1 MSNYGEAGC
10 IIRCF
15 CRLRS
20 QLRPPI
26 SSSIYLAPTWAR
38 QKQSSLDGSIMPRR
52 AAIRRVSRKICMIDG
67 PEWLARLSALRACLR
82 IDWPLVSC
90 CRYKL
95 SLCDRHRNDRL
106 VGELPAVCSYIP
118 NLNFILCR
126 PLHSRTHTYLGG
138 SIIVSRVVVNFLR
151 VFGI

>member
-1 MSNYGEAGC
+1 MSNYGKAGC

-20 QLRPPI
+20 QPRPPI

-106 VGELPAVCSYIP
+106 VGELPYIVYSKFKFYSP
-118 NLNFILCR
+118 SPVALS
-126 PLHSRTHTYLGG
+126 HTHTYLGG

-151 VFGI
+151 VFRF